1 MPGRY
6 LSMRAGAAGA
16 AQRSASRGVCS
27 PYVTVRV
34 VPGGPGQPSC
44 SSKRSTET
52 QARTLFPQFNEAT
65 VIIMSAFLRNKNLIM
80 KRLSTISAV
89 LK

>member
-1 MPGRY
+1 
-6 LSMRAGAAGA
+6 MRAGAAGA
-16 AQRSASRGVCS
+16 AQRSAIRGVCS

-34 VPGGPGQPSC
+34 VPGGPGQPGS

-65 VIIMSAFLRNKNLIM
+65 VTIMSAFLL
-80 KRLSTISAV
+80 
-89 LK
+89 